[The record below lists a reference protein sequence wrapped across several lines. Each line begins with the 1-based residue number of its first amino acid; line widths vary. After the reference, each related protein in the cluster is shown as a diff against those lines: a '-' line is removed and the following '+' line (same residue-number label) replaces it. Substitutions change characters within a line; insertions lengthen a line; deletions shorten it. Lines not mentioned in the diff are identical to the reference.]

1 MNDARES
8 SRRLAV
14 LLRGEHAALADFLI
28 TLSEFDRMESFRR
41 LGFANLFDY
50 LHRELGLSRAAA
62 HYRKV
67 AARLVARFPE
77 VVELAR
83 VMTEEN
89 RVEVLPRFFHCSKQ
103 EAREVAVEIRP
114 AAVVPRRAVVTA
126 GPFNPPLEAS
136 AVEVRPGELHM
147 THLDLTRTSVE
158 PLTTELRR
166 YHVTVSKEFLAKL
179 KKARSGQLHVQP
191 GATDE
196 QVLEAALD
204 LLLAAQVKRK
214 STVPGKVKRAVKE
227 RDQGKCQW
235 PVVGGGVCGS
245 TVRLEVDHVVPRG
258 KGGPSTV
265 ENCRILCKPHNLEAA
280 RQVYG
285 DDWMDRFTRGA
296 GRDMP
301 GRVPVAWEA
310 VARWHPAA

>member
-28 TLSEFDRMESFRR
+28 ALSEFDRMESFRR

-77 VVELAR
+77 VVEPLRDGRLCMTSVVELAR

-158 PLTTELRR
+158 PLTAELRR

-179 KKARSGQLHVQP
+179 KRARWGQLHVQP

-196 QVLEAALD
+196 QVLTAALD

-214 STVPGKVKRAVKE
+214 STVPAKVKRAVKE

-235 PVVGGGVCGS
+235 PLASGGVCGS
-245 TVRLEVDHVVPRG
+245 VVRVEIDHVVPRG
-258 KGGPSTV
+258 RGGPSTV
-265 ENCRILCKPHNLEAA
+265 ENCRVLCK
-280 RQVYG
+280 V
-285 DDWMDRFTRGA
+285 
-296 GRDMP
+296 P
-301 GRVPVAWEA
+301 GESPRSGEESSAIQIM
-310 VARWHPAA
+310 